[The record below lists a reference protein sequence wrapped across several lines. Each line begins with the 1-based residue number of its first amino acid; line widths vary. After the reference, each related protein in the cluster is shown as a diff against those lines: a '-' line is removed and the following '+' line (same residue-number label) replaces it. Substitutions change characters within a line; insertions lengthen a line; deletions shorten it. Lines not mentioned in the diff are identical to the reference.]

1 MPRRPNQKSGSQTAA
16 AADGQ
21 NTTSKTEPEST
32 TETESTAIT
41 SAMVAEALSKDAGV
55 SVRVLEKNNSGALE
69 AIERDVV
76 ADDILSFRV
85 DGSRVIAVTIDG
97 RKHSTEI
104 DRGDVS

>member
-1 MPRRPNQKSGSQTAA
+1 MPRQPNRKTGDRTDNATVNGRQEAASATPDKGETGSKITAA
-16 AADGQ
+16 DVAG
-21 NTTSKTEPEST
+21 
-32 TETESTAIT
+32 
-41 SAMVAEALSKDAGV
+41 AMKAT
-55 SVRVLEKNNSGALE
+55 VRVLEKNNSGALE
-69 AIERDVV
+69 AIERDVA